1 MSSDISPLK
10 LLTLLSRIL
19 TRKFSTHSI
28 QKLKNS
34 SSSGVMLLQV
44 VLLVLLHPYSYI
56 HLILQ
61 EQDLLPILVKVVLTD
76 NSKD

>member
-10 LLTLLSRIL
+10 LLTLLSKIPI
-19 TRKFSTHSI
+19 KKSSTHST
-28 QKLKNS
+28 QKPKNS

-44 VLLVLLHPYSYI
+44 VLLVLLLPYSYI

-76 NSKD
+76 SSKD